1 MTVPTHFCARIDKRP
16 GDMLRGIARSIRA
29 WLDRRDIGLVGL
41 HPVLMSRR
49 ILALDVDFRREKRVF
64 FVRQE
69 LAKRNVSGSIFLKQ
83 GTETGESWSHQ
94 FGRFPTIRRS
104 LIVSIFVLLSSSI
117 GGAPRS
123 LAATDPVSFV
133 GDLGSR
139 ALAAM
144 RNGGTTA
151 AKQGQFR
158 QLFRQ
163 YFDVEACAR
172 SALGSYWNNATA
184 QQRQEFIKL
193 YEDYVVIGYSAHL
206 GALGGEIF
214 RVLGSRPDK
223 KRVIVASRIEI
234 NGAAPIGVDWQLNPT
249 NDGYKVTDIIVNG
262 ISMASAQ
269 HSDLVS
275 VIQRNNG
282 HLTALLVA
290 MREKNASNGILR

>member
-1 MTVPTHFCARIDKRP
+1 
-16 GDMLRGIARSIRA
+16 
-29 WLDRRDIGLVGL
+29 
-41 HPVLMSRR
+41 
-49 ILALDVDFRREKRVF
+49 
-64 FVRQE
+64 
-69 LAKRNVSGSIFLKQ
+69 
-83 GTETGESWSHQ
+83 
-94 FGRFPTIRRS
+94 
-104 LIVSIFVLLSSSI
+104 VSIFFLLSCVI

-133 GDLGSR
+133 SDLGSR

-151 AKQGQFR
+151 AKQAQFR

-172 SALGSYWNNATA
+172 SALGPYWNNATA
-184 QQRQEFIKL
+184 QQRQEFVKL

-206 GALGGEIF
+206 GALVGDSF
-214 RVLGSRPDK
+214 KVLGSHPDK
-223 KRVIVASRIEI
+223 KSVIVASRIQI

-269 HSDLVS
+269 HSDLIS

-282 HLTALLVA
+282 QVSALLVA
-290 MREKNASNGILR
+290 LREKNASNGIIQ